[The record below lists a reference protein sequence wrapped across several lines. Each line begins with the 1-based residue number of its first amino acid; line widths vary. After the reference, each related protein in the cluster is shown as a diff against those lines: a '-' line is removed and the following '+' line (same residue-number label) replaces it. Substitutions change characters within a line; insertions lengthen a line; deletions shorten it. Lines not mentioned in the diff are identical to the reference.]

1 MAGAPAVVRIN
12 AKASVPV
19 SELLDTFLSK
29 DSATVSEWNQFAGE
43 VQHLDENTQL
53 QTYRMPWPFAV
64 REYLVRCEQS
74 KPPGAKG
81 LQTHCSSIDDHP
93 AAPLRSDRVRGHSE
107 TIWRFT
113 PDRDGASSIHL
124 ETIVDP
130 RGSLPVKIVDKI
142 GKLVAVKVVRSL
154 IQYTSTR
161 YQAAG
166 KAAGQLAAAA
176 AKTAKASAKAAAK
189 TAKASAKAAA
199 KTAKAS
205 AKAAAKSAKAV
216 AAKGGAATAAACA
229 AVGEEEAWLSVLWS
243 QVSNV
248 MGGFVDAPRALLS
261 AVLLAA
267 ESGRVN
273 LHLEHLWSAEHV
285 AARDVSI

>member
-1 MAGAPAVVRIN
+1 M
-12 AKASVPV
+12 PV

-53 QTYRMPWPFAV
+53 QTYRMPWPFTV

-81 LQTHCSSIDDHP
+81 LQAHCSSIDDHP
-93 AAPLRSDRVRGHSE
+93 DAPLRSDRVRGHSE

-142 GKLVAVKVVRSL
+142 GKLVAVRVVRSL
-154 IQYTSTR
+154 IQHTSTR

-166 KAAGQLAAAA
+166 KAAEAAGKAAGRATKQLAAAA

-189 TAKASAKAAA
+189 S
-199 KTAKAS
+199 AKAS
-205 AKAAAKSAKAV
+205 AKAAAKSAKAA

-229 AVGEEEAWLSVLWS
+229 AAGEDEAWVSVLTHAWS
-243 QVSNV
+243 QVGHV
-248 MGGFVDAPRALLS
+248 MGGVADFPRALLS
-261 AVLLAA
+261 ATLF
-267 ESGRVN
+267 SGRV
-273 LHLEHLWSAEHV
+273 WA
-285 AARDVSI
+285 